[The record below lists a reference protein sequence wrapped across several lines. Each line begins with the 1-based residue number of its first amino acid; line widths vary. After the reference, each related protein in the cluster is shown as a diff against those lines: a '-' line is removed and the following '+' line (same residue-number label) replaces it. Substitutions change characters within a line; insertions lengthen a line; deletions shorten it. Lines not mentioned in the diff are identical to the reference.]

1 MPFALFP
8 HLTGFWALTLPVC
21 SIGFSETRV
30 TSSSAAMVEDLYKAR
45 QSGTTMEG
53 FGTIFD
59 VGHVSGPILG
69 GLLVGAL
76 AMDGLS
82 HSWPAS

>member
-1 MPFALFP
+1 
-8 HLTGFWALTLPVC
+8 
-21 SIGFSETRV
+21 
-30 TSSSAAMVEDLYKAR
+30 MVEDLYKAR
-45 QSGTTMEG
+45 HSGTAMEG

-82 HSWPAS
+82 HSCLHPDRHDPVIPERHGREVIPKFHNPKFFI